1 MCRECPGFITSMSRI
16 FGHESLFTFIE
27 KDINVLNKL
36 TSPSQFFC
44 SSESNYSLLFIS
56 LKSTGEYILLICSKG
71 KQKMVKHIN
80 INGVEKS

>member
-1 MCRECPGFITSMSRI
+1 MCVENARVFITSMSRI

-44 SSESNYSLLFIS
+44 STESNYSPLYF
-56 LKSTGEYILLICSKG
+56 LKIYWRVYITNPF
-71 KQKMVKHIN
+71 QR
-80 INGVEKS
+80 